1 MEDERKTTEK
11 RRLQQGQ
18 EQLEGE
24 KKALYLLTRVEG
36 MYPGLLRRMYE
47 FAGGFREAYQVP
59 AQEYLK
65 RGLMGRTKQ
74 GQPLL
79 LAYDRR
85 RRQEEKMLREYEGF
99 SLEGIRTVS
108 VFDRDY
114 PKRLLPL
121 PDKPLLLY
129 VRGRLPAEDRP
140 AAAIIGARRCSE
152 YGRETA
158 AFFGRSLSEA
168 GVQVISGMASGI
180 DGIAQS
186 AALSAA
192 GESFGVLGSG
202 VKVCYPLE
210 HGGIFRRM
218 AAGNGG
224 LISEFPPDS
233 PALPFHFILRNRI
246 IAGLCDVLLVLE
258 AREKS
263 GTAITVS
270 NALDYGKEV
279 FALPGR
285 INDPLGRGCNAL
297 LKEGASL
304 LTSPGDV
311 LEFLGLQRGQERA
324 EAREAER
331 DKMISA
337 LANPEKM
344 VYSCLDSEPEHME
357 KLLARTGLGYSTL
370 SEALIRLELLGLAD
384 SPQSGYYRRS

>member
-18 EQLEGE
+18 EQLEEE

-36 MYPGLLRRMYE
+36 MYPGLLRKMYE

-108 VFDRDY
+108 VFDREY

-152 YGRETA
+152 YGREIA

-246 IAGLCDVLLVLE
+246 IAD
-258 AREKS
+258 
-263 GTAITVS
+263 
-270 NALDYGKEV
+270 ALDYGKEV

-384 SPQSGYYRRS
+384 SPQSGYYRRG